1 MVEKKLFLLRHA
13 KSSWNNLELDDHERE
28 LSERGVYS
36 CQVMSTYI
44 SKKLK
49 FKDISIFSSNSKR
62 TQETCKKIFKNSIK
76 INYKRELYTFNF
88 DDLIEWIKK
97 FKTNK
102 NLMIVGHNPA
112 LIDLINYIT
121 KSYIGK
127 FPTCALCEINIYINS
142 WSEIKKNSADI
153 KELQFVKKLKN
164 YNYKNE

>member
-1 MVEKKLFLLRHA
+1 MQK
-13 KSSWNNLELDDHERE
+13 NL
-28 LSERGVYS
+28 
-36 CQVMSTYI
+36 
-44 SKKLK
+44 
-49 FKDISIFSSNSKR
+49 
-62 TQETCKKIFKNSIK
+62 
-76 INYKRELYTFNF
+76 

-97 FKTNK
+97 FKINK

-112 LIDLINYIT
+112 LMDLINYIT
-121 KSYIGK
+121 KSHIGK

>member
-1 MVEKKLFLLRHA
+1 MRCV
-13 KSSWNNLELDDHERE
+13 
-28 LSERGVYS
+28 
-36 CQVMSTYI
+36 
-44 SKKLK
+44 
-49 FKDISIFSSNSKR
+49 
-62 TQETCKKIFKNSIK
+62 
-76 INYKRELYTFNF
+76 
-88 DDLIEWIKK
+88 
-97 FKTNK
+97 K

-153 KELQFVKKLKN
+153 KELQFVKKLRN